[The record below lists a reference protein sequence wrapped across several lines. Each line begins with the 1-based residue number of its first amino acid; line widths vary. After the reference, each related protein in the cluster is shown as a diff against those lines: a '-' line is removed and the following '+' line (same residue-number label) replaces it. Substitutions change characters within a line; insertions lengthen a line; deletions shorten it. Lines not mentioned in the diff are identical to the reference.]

1 MAFFSC
7 CYLPKS
13 KRVKRSLFSQH
24 VDMPRKQRDSIV
36 TFQDVWFSGA
46 RALSVALTRVP
57 LMLATNTHGMKTH
70 YGEMLTDKTPSA
82 AILLS
87 LCIMRGPER
96 RKDISPVKLPP
107 CNWVVCVSWQLSRQ
121 PNTFPYDSHCEV
133 LTPNK
138 NKVIGRKKRPLMNM
152 LVGTPFSSVCL
163 SLRLSLYVSL
173 PYRSV
178 PDSNK
183 VLKQWEMMLNQAEPQ
198 STQISQCVYWKSSW
212 NHNAWQEHWHD
223 NTYFAYPTAAV
234 TSRSWYAESLLKC
247 RSFDQTTLLD
257 VELL

>member
-1 MAFFSC
+1 MLLFTQEQASQMKPI
-7 CYLPKS
+7 LPARRHATQA
-13 KRVKRSLFSQH
+13 KRFNCHL
-24 VDMPRKQRDSIV
+24 
-36 TFQDVWFSGA
+36 SGCLVL
-46 RALSVALTRVP
+46 RLSAALTRGP

-87 LCIMRGPER
+87 HCIMRRPER

-138 NKVIGRKKRPLMNM
+138 NKVIERKKSPLMNM

-163 SLRLSLYVSL
+163 SLCLSICLSPL
-173 PYRSV
+173 PLSSR
-178 PDSNK
+178 
-183 VLKQWEMMLNQAEPQ
+183 QQQ
-198 STQISQCVYWKSSW
+198 SPKAVGNDVESSW
-212 NHNAWQEHWHD
+212 TSKHTNLSVCLQEVVLESQRLTGTLTWQHTLYIRD
-223 NTYFAYPTAAV
+223 CCCNIQVMICRIAV
-234 TSRSWYAESLLKC
+234 
-247 RSFDQTTLLD
+247 
-257 VELL
+257 